1 MGRKSQ
7 SFLSDQEQWRYDV
20 LKSKKT
26 PLSEE
31 ERHELLFLEMKRDGE
46 LTLGQNLNR
55 QVRPQEQPPLS
66 RTRQRQLQEKVTK
79 TKPVKKEPKE
89 RRGSCLGR
97 LLKATFFLV
106 FVTLIGMLI
115 MFMKGATGIGTQPQN
130 LQPAV
135 TEYFEGQKTRD
146 GINILLLGSDKR
158 VTEESTE
165 ARTDTVMVMNVG
177 NSSGKVKLVS
187 FMRDTL
193 VTVDGYSAPEGY
205 DLKLNT
211 AFSLGEQEG
220 NRGAELMRQ
229 TLKANFDLDIEYYA
243 MIDFETFALAMD
255 TLFPNGVMIDAQ
267 FSTVEGQVV
276 DKVDVPDDLGEN
288 LSTGLYQTI
297 AVGPQRMDGKTL
309 LNYARFRDDDDGDN
323 GRTRR
328 QQEVIQA
335 VASQIKDPTKLFT
348 GSEAVGKVYSLTST
362 NLSFP
367 FVLSNGLSSLTAAQE
382 GIERLTIPEQ
392 GDWEDAYDSYGG
404 QALLIDFEAYKN
416 RLAELGLR

>member
-1 MGRKSQ
+1 
-7 SFLSDQEQWRYDV
+7 
-20 LKSKKT
+20 
-26 PLSEE
+26 
-31 ERHELLFLEMKRDGE
+31 
-46 LTLGQNLNR
+46 
-55 QVRPQEQPPLS
+55 
-66 RTRQRQLQEKVTK
+66 
-79 TKPVKKEPKE
+79 
-89 RRGSCLGR
+89 
-97 LLKATFFLV
+97 
-106 FVTLIGMLI
+106 
-115 MFMKGATGIGTQPQN
+115 
-130 LQPAV
+130 
-135 TEYFEGQKTRD
+135 
-146 GINILLLGSDKR
+146 
-158 VTEESTE
+158 
-165 ARTDTVMVMNVG
+165 
-177 NSSGKVKLVS
+177 
-187 FMRDTL
+187 
-193 VTVDGYSAPEGY
+193 
-205 DLKLNT
+205 
-211 AFSLGEQEG
+211 
-220 NRGAELMRQ
+220 MRQ
-229 TLKANFDLDIEYYA
+229 TLKTNFDLDIEYYA

-367 FVLSNGLSSLTAAQE
+367 FVLSKGLSSLTAAQE

>member
-193 VTVDGYSAPEGY
+193 VTIDGYSAPEGY

-229 TLKANFDLDIEYYA
+229 TLKTNFDLDIEYYA

-309 LNYARFRDDDDGDN
+309 LNYARFRGDDDGDN

>member
-158 VTEESTE
+158 VTEESTD

-193 VTVDGYSAPEGY
+193 VTIDGYSAPEGY

-229 TLKANFDLDIEYYA
+229 TLKTNFDLDIEYYA

-367 FVLSNGLSSLTAAQE
+367 FVLSKGLSSLTAAQE